1 MRKTTIFGFS
11 LQSESAFVIDEE
23 VLPMDDIDPQLL
35 AVQGYLELGMLEDAR
50 AELGA
55 VQGAAREGVD
65 FAVLQ
70 IEVLMLAK
78 CWSHA
83 RDACQKFSQRW
94 PDNSHGFL
102 HEAYCLHELGDTGV
116 AIEVLHSGPDFL
128 LGEAVYH
135 YNLACYHAVIGDL
148 DMARGYLRRAIRMDR
163 SFRASALEDP
173 DLVRLRDELTG

>member
-1 MRKTTIFGFS
+1 
-11 LQSESAFVIDEE
+11 
-23 VLPMDDIDPQLL
+23 MDDIDPQLL

-102 HEAYCLHELGDTGV
+102 HEGAGEQFAQFVFGLFEV
-116 AIEVLHSGPDFL
+116 AKGGRAGGRVL
-128 LGEAVYH
+128 
-135 YNLACYHAVIGDL
+135 IGD
-148 DMARGYLRRAIRMDR
+148 DKNQ
-163 SFRASALEDP
+163 FRAADAEAPNESGDA
-173 DLVRLRDELTG
+173 GAGA